1 MTELE
6 IFVSTFLK
14 EDTTIKNNNLKVYS
28 FLKHSK
34 IISISSKRLEEIR
47 NCGTFIKYGISS
59 TTEQKK
65 VLYMETCNH
74 RFCARCQKNE
84 SLKRAIKLYT
94 ISNFLRLKRK
104 RVFLFITLTV
114 RNCKRNELRDTI
126 SLINKAFDK
135 MMRRKIFMEVKGY
148 VSKIEVTYN
157 RKRDDFHPHMH
168 LLFSMD
174 SGYFSKENENYIKR
188 DDLLLNWQS
197 VTGDD
202 NITQVDIRALKNQN
216 DEKLIKSIQEVAK
229 YEAKSFDFGINQEV
243 FESFYLGLHSAKTF
257 RYGGEFK
264 EISNLYD
271 VDEFGI
277 FENYKPKNEKNGVW
291 DYKTVSSWI
300 FTKKEY
306 ETMISKLTKEEQ
318 KILEKQEKVKSYA
331 QFKTKM
337 KRLCKKIVDDYALLG
352 QYFEKVRLYESAK
365 NANPYRI
372 RIRIEHLER
381 KIKSTK
387 SRIAR
392 YRVLINLYETFE
404 REYKNNFKRKK

>member
-34 IISISSKRLEEIR
+34 VISISSKRLEEIR

-59 TTEQKK
+59 TNEQKK

-94 ISNFLRLKRK
+94 IANFLRLKRK
-104 RVFLFITLTV
+104 RVFLFVTLTV
-114 RNCKRNELRDTI
+114 RNCKRDELKNTI
-126 SLINKAFDK
+126 LSINRAFDK
-135 MMRRKIFMEVKGY
+135 MMRRKIFMKVKGY

-168 LLFSMD
+168 LLFSMESD
-174 SGYFSKENENYIKR
+174 YFSKKNKDYIKR

-197 VTGDD
+197 AMGDD
-202 NITQVDIRALKNQN
+202 SITQVDIRALQNHN

-229 YEAKSFDFGINQEV
+229 YEAKSFDFGVNQKV
-243 FESFYLGLHSAKTF
+243 FEDFYFGLHSAKTF

-277 FENYKPKNEKNGVW
+277 FENYKPKNEKNSVW

-306 ETMISKLTKEEQ
+306 ETMISKLTEEEK

-337 KRLCKKIVDDYALLG
+337 KKLYQKVFDDEGILEQYLEKKELY
-352 QYFEKVRLYESAK
+352 KKTKNVRK
-365 NANPYRI
+365 IFKDN
-372 RIRIEHLER
+372 LEI

-387 SRIAR
+387 LRIAKN
-392 YRVLINLYETFE
+392 RVTLRLYETFE
-404 REYKNNFKRKK
+404 TEYKNNFKRKK

>member
-34 IISISSKRLEEIR
+34 VISISSKRLEEIR

-59 TTEQKK
+59 TNEQKK

-94 ISNFLRLKRK
+94 IANFLRLKRK
-104 RVFLFITLTV
+104 RVFLFVTLTV
-114 RNCKRNELRDTI
+114 RNCKRDELKNTI
-126 SLINKAFDK
+126 LSINRAFDK
-135 MMRRKIFMEVKGY
+135 MMRRKIFMKVKGY

-157 RKRDDFHPHMH
+157 HKRDDFHPHMH
-168 LLFSMD
+168 LLFSMESD
-174 SGYFSKENENYIKR
+174 YFSKKNKDYIKR

-197 VTGDD
+197 AMGDD
-202 NITQVDIRALKNQN
+202 SITQVDIRALKNQN
-216 DEKLIKSIQEVAK
+216 DETLIKSIQEVAK
-229 YEAKSFDFGINQEV
+229 YEAKSFDFGINQKV
-243 FESFYLGLHSAKTF
+243 FEDFYFGLHSAKTF
-257 RYGGEFK
+257 RYGGEIK

-277 FENYKPKNEKNGVW
+277 FENYKPKNEKNSVW

-306 ETMISKLTKEEQ
+306 ETMISKLTEEEK

-337 KRLCKKIVDDYALLG
+337 KKLYQKVFDDEGILEQYLEKKELY
-352 QYFEKVRLYESAK
+352 KKTKNVRK
-365 NANPYRI
+365 IFKDN
-372 RIRIEHLER
+372 LEI

-387 SRIAR
+387 LRIAKN
-392 YRVLINLYETFE
+392 RVTLRLYETFE
-404 REYKNNFKRKK
+404 TEYKNNFKRKK